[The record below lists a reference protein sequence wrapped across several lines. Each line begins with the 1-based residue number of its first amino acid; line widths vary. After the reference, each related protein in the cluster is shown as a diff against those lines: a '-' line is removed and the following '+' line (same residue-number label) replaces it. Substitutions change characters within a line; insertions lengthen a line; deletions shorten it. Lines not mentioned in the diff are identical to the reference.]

1 MLGLWARVLGE
12 GRGRV
17 FTHKGPLTSR
27 DTQAGH
33 GGGRAGPTS
42 MQPQG
47 FSAVGGMFKR
57 IIRTEPPSLAPS

>member
-1 MLGLWARVLGE
+1 MLGLRARVLGE

-47 FSAVGGMFKR
+47 FSAVGGDV
-57 IIRTEPPSLAPS
+57 